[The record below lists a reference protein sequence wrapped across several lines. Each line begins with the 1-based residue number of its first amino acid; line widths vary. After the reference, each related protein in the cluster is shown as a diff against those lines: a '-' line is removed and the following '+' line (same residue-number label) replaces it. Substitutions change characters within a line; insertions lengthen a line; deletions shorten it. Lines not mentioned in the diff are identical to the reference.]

1 MKNGALI
8 QHCKSVLLLHHVLCN
23 NRSGL
28 QVTDVMFFVCI
39 LLVFMVSYGTV
50 SQALRYPNS
59 PLSWSLLRDVISYP
73 FWFVLGQ
80 FNQEEME
87 GNGDKPD
94 RYIHCKCVYIYILHI
109 RSVLTYMFLSFS
121 FTHAHSYTHAHIR
134 THAHTHMHACTNACT
149 LTVTHAC
156 AHACTCQNKINMQA
170 HPKPKHLHC
179 LHLAS
184 LQATWVS
191 ALAILRCLQLATGC
205 QGVLRRRGSWCPSA
219 APTSSSPTS
228 SFSTCSSQCLG
239 RF

>member
-50 SQALRYPNS
+50 SQALCYPNS

-80 FNQEEME
+80 YNQEEME

-121 FTHAHSYTHAHIR
+121 FTHAHSYTHAHMHTLICMHAQTHVHSLSRTHTR
-134 THAHTHMHACTNACT
+134 THARAKTK
-149 LTVTHAC
+149 LTCKHILN
-156 AHACTCQNKINMQA
+156 QNIYIVYVWHRYRQ
-170 HPKPKHLHC
+170 
-179 LHLAS
+179 
-184 LQATWVS
+184 
-191 ALAILRCLQLATGC
+191 
-205 QGVLRRRGSWCPSA
+205 RG
-219 APTSSSPTS
+219 
-228 SFSTCSSQCLG
+228 
-239 RF
+239 